1 MHEVIR
7 MRLCLY
13 WNPGAG
19 DERPLE
25 EITGALEEAGHEIT
39 EVIRQG
45 KDLSRALQMSIDAV
59 VAAGGDGTVARA
71 GRVLAGSSMPLAIL
85 PLGTANNIAVSLGIG
100 AGMTEVIAGW
110 ASAKPVQIDVGVVVD
125 EEGEQLFVEGVGT
138 GLMPR
143 AINRG
148 RGVSKPHFEDS
159 AAEVD
164 WARQMFLDALA
175 ALEPQRS
182 ALSIEGDEV
191 SGDYLLVEV
200 LNIASVGPRLRL
212 SAETT
217 PADGLLSVVVARE
230 DDRAAIASHLRMPW
244 DDADNHAWLKS
255 WRTRTVEV
263 SGWAE
268 YHVDDDVRTSRTG
281 RLSIA
286 IRPQALT
293 VLA

>member
-1 MHEVIR
+1 MHESIR

-25 EITGALEEAGHEIT
+25 EITGAIAEAGHQIT
-39 EVIRQG
+39 QVIRQG
-45 KDLSRALQMSIDAV
+45 KDISQALQISIDAV

-85 PLGTANNIAVSLGIG
+85 PLGTANNIAVSLGIDV
-100 AGMTEVIAGW
+100 GMTEAIAGW

-125 EEGEQLFVEGVGT
+125 DEGEQLFVEGVGT

-148 RGVSKPHFEDS
+148 RGISKPHFEDS

-182 ALSIEGDEV
+182 DLSIEGDTV
-191 SGDYLLVEV
+191 TGDYLLVEV

-286 IRPQALT
+286 IRPHALT